1 MRNEFVVGRAIR
13 HCLRRQSCGHKR
25 AFWLCH
31 LEWLPWLRNGPEVCF
46 ATVRVNRQCL
56 SQVAPCHDV
65 AHACLAPIAHESECA
80 AMPSHLRDPRLTRRL
95 ARHVVRPSKSRTSS
109 FVACKKSLYHWLAPW
124 NTVGIR
130 ARTGSRQPLHQCS
143 RTSQAV
149 QRGPRR
155 SVASGAPRSAPVLP
169 RTESLRSPF
178 RSPRVLRCDPRVPG
192 PGPLASIAQF
202 ALAQGTPL
210 AGGDGADRV
219 LIQPQGAYYI
229 VVQHSN
235 AAGGDSAHSQ
245 LVVPRY
251 TEPTDEKHNE
261 RCRQCRGYLIG
272 YGHPS
277 TGQRQRFTRIRDEL
291 RGEASARIAPVSNPC

>member
-1 MRNEFVVGRAIR
+1 MSPTLV
-13 HCLRRQSCGHKR
+13 
-25 AFWLCH
+25 
-31 LEWLPWLRNGPEVCF
+31 
-46 ATVRVNRQCL
+46 
-56 SQVAPCHDV
+56 
-65 AHACLAPIAHESECA
+65 APIAHESECA
-80 AMPSHLRDPRLTRRL
+80 AMPSHLRDPRLTRWL

-109 FVACKKSLYHWLAPW
+109 
-124 NTVGIR
+124 
-130 ARTGSRQPLHQCS
+130 
-143 RTSQAV
+143 
-149 QRGPRR
+149 
-155 SVASGAPRSAPVLP
+155 
-169 RTESLRSPF
+169 
-178 RSPRVLRCDPRVPG
+178 G

-229 VVQHSN
+229 FVQHSN

-277 TGQRQRFTRIRDEL
+277 TGQRQRFTRIRDDL